1 MSPTRFQNRQNQIAA
16 AFKQRWSSSK
26 HKRHLPPPSP
36 CWTRLA
42 TVSCLNTAIVA
53 SRLPQSPGSHPSRL
67 FQRRLPRLNTANP
80 QRPTFTRVQQATH
93 RWPVSTLPIPP
104 PSTPRSKLT
113 TLTRPLPSWIPSRLP
128 LMELAYNATGVDS
141 IDGYSPFFLDHLREC
156 VLPMDSMTEPPPK
169 QAPSDLPEWVSRMLE
184 DQRIVYD
191 ASSKSLRLHA
201 LHAKR
206 R

>member
-1 MSPTRFQNRQNQIAA
+1 MSPTRFQNWHNQIAA

-42 TVSCLNTAIVA
+42 TVPCLNTAIVA
-53 SRLPQSPGSHPSRL
+53 SRLPQSPGSHPSRR

-128 LMELAYNATGVDS
+128 LMDRRSSPTMQQEWIPSMGTHRSSS
-141 IDGYSPFFLDHLREC
+141 IIFAS
-156 VLPMDSMTEPPPK
+156 
-169 QAPSDLPEWVSRMLE
+169 VSCPWT
-184 DQRIVYD
+184 Q
-191 ASSKSLRLHA
+191 
-201 LHAKR
+201 
-206 R
+206 